1 MSLLSSTISTTNIW
15 KDQIIPKLNKTRNFS
30 RNYQGTCLE
39 MKGKKISLCP
49 ILIEVNRNRIKA
61 FFPLYTSVHIAKIL
75 NRVGLNVLFAVSEL
89 LSLTNRL
96 WEKFYLCYKITLIY
110 PLFLELEIVL
120 LLPLML
126 HYEFVF
132 FFSFNPKF
140 PNISV
145 DWAVVA
151 ILYLFFSIT
160 QK

>member
-39 MKGKKISLCP
+39 MKGKKYRYVLSWLK
-49 ILIEVNRNRIKA
+49 LIEIELKL

-96 WEKFYLCYKITLIY
+96 REKFYLCYKITLIY
-110 PLFLELEIVL
+110 PLFFKLEIVL
-120 LLPLML
+120 QLPLML
-126 HYEFVF
+126 HYEFSVSF
-132 FFSFNPKF
+132 FF
-140 PNISV
+140 
-145 DWAVVA
+145 
-151 ILYLFFSIT
+151 
-160 QK
+160 

>member
-96 WEKFYLCYKITLIY
+96 REKFYLCYKITLIY
-110 PLFLELEIVL
+110 PLFFGAWNCFATSSNASLRVS
-120 LLPLML
+120 
-126 HYEFVF
+126 F
-132 FFSFNPKF
+132 FFLLIRNSRIF
-140 PNISV
+140 
-145 DWAVVA
+145 
-151 ILYLFFSIT
+151 
-160 QK
+160 Q